1 MYFLVS
7 AVCVTAAE
15 SWRWWRCQLLA
26 AMLGSSWP
34 ARCCQLSRRHS
45 SRHTGDTGPRHNQ
58 PPAVVTTEPLYTDTR
73 PRDKETRRGSRRWR
87 VVTRL
92 PGRLQEAAEARR
104 LQTTCS
110 GDRRMGGRC

>member
-58 PPAVVTTEPLYTDTR
+58 PPAVVTTEPRHTDTR
-73 PRDKETRRGSRRWR
+73 PRDKETRRGSSRWR

-92 PGRLQEAAEARR
+92 PGEAAGGCGGQEAADHV
-104 LQTTCS
+104 LW
-110 GDRRMGGRC
+110 